1 MSHPVDSFRKHQKS
15 IIIVV
20 ALAAIALYMI
30 PFDQL
35 ASAGP
40 RADAMKARLQK
51 IIDRLNAL
59 GATAGAQHLSDV
71 QYRVV
76 GILESHGL

>member
-1 MSHPVDSFRKHQKS
+1 MSNIVHSLRKHQR
-15 IIIVV
+15 IFVIGV
-20 ALAAIALYMI
+20 ALAVISLYMV
-30 PFDQL
+30 PLDQL

-40 RADAMKARLQK
+40 RADAMQDRLQK
-51 IIDRLNAL
+51 IIDRLNGL
-59 GATAGAQHLSDV
+59 GLTSQANHIADV